1 MSALPQLTR
10 RLVLEEAQNVAD
22 GAGGYDTSWVALGTL
37 YCEIK
42 PGTGRESGGEA
53 VSLTR
58 VPYKITVRA
67 GPVGASYRPQAGQRF
82 REGSRLFEIL
92 AVTERDARGHYLT
105 CFAQE
110 EGAA

>member
-1 MSALPQLTR
+1 MSAVPRLTR

-37 YCEIK
+37 YAQVK
-42 PGTGRESGGEA
+42 PGSGRETTGET
-53 VSLTR
+53 VPLSR
-58 VPYKITVRA
+58 VPYRITVRGA
-67 GPVGASYRPQAGQRF
+67 PVGASYRPQAGQRF

-92 AVTERDARGHYLT
+92 AVTEQDARGQYLT